1 MYILHIQSSVFT
13 RCIVCRHCAASV
25 PVVTVLDG
33 VTDRAPLV
41 GGGEATL
48 VGIWSCVAVLVEEVG
63 RVPLVGGGEAISV
76 GVWPCVA
83 VLVEEVGRVPLVGGG
98 EAISVGV
105 WPCVAVLVEEVGRVP
120 LVGGGEAISV
130 GVWPCVAV
138 VVSVVDEVV
147 DGVPLVVVGSGVAV
161 AVGLPVGSTVL
172 VLMVIPLDPVKLCK
186 HVSICGGHFAICRS
200 YCKCCA
206 LSLCHYVPVVS
217 VLVEELDRVP
227 LVGGGEA
234 MLVGVWLCIAVLVG
248 AVGGVPLVG
257 GGDVAA
263 SEGVGLFVGSTTLV
277 LLAVLSPVG
286 EHK

>member
-1 MYILHIQSSVFT
+1 MKSVLHIQSSVFT

-41 GGGEATL
+41 GGGEAML
-48 VGIWSCVAVLVEEVG
+48 VGIWPFVAVLVEEVD
-63 RVPLVGGGEAISV
+63 RVPLVGSGEAMLVGVWSCVAVVVGIEDGVALVGGGEAISV

-83 VLVEEVGRVPLVGGG
+83 VLV
-98 EAISVGV
+98 
-105 WPCVAVLVEEVGRVP
+105 
-120 LVGGGEAISV
+120 
-130 GVWPCVAV
+130 
-138 VVSVVDEVV
+138 SVVDEVV
-147 DGVPLVVVGSGVAV
+147 DGVPLVVVGSGVTV

-172 VLMVIPLDPVKLCK
+172 VLMVIPLDPVKLCEVCT
-186 HVSICGGHFAICRS
+186 VSIWGGHFAICRS

-234 MLVGVWLCIAVLVG
+234 MLVGVWLCVAVVVG
-248 AVGGVPLVG
+248 VMDRVPLVVG
-257 GGDVAA
+257 DGGDVAA
-263 SEGVGLFVGSTTLV
+263 SEGVGLSVGSTTLV